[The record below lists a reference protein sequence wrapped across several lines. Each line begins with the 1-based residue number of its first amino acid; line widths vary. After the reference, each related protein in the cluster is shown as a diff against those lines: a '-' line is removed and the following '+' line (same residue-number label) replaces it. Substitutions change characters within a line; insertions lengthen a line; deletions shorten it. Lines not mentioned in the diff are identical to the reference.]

1 MDVLALG
8 QLASGPND
16 CFSDHF
22 LVPQRSVTINKGKE
36 VVRRDS
42 NPYYESDALARRRY
56 VRRSWVQIP
65 ELSHGFSSDLNRGSS

>member
-22 LVPQRSVTINKGKE
+22 LVPQRTVTSSKGKE
-36 VVRRDS
+36 IVRRDS
-42 NPYYESDALARRRY
+42 NPCYESDALA
-56 VRRSWVQIP
+56 RRSWVQIP
-65 ELSHGFSSDLNRGSS
+65 ELSHEFSS